1 MVRGLFPTTPWI
13 EDLQAARRSEAI
25 LRDFIETSTI
35 SLHWVGADG
44 TICGRIRRGSISSG
58 MPAMNTL
65 AGTSSSFTRIPV
77 ISDILAC
84 LSRGETLRDCPA
96 RLRHRDGSIRHV
108 LINSSVLFE
117 DGKFIH
123 TRCFTR
129 DVTALV
135 EEQSTREE
143 QRRVNALSAR
153 VGRHLIESST
163 LDDMLPKCAEAITA
177 EFAVC
182 FARIWTFSIKK
193 RMFWSFARVPMSRL
207 DLEGIAARIPVGS
220 EGLGRIAA
228 QGKPFSTN
236 QPFGDADVLGLDV
249 RQGARDSRVRRLSAD
264 H

>member
-1 MVRGLFPTTPWI
+1 MTSTHTVAPEIDAVPKGSNGAGIVPDNALDR
-13 EDLQAARRSEAI
+13 ELQAARRSEAI
-25 LRDFIETSTI
+25 LRDFVETSTI

-44 TICGRIRRGSISSG
+44 TILWANQAELDLLGYARDEYIGRNIIEFH
-58 MPAMNTL
+58 AD
-65 AGTSSSFTRIPV
+65 APV

-163 LDDMLPKCAEAITA
+163 LDDMLPKCAEAVTA
-177 EFAVC
+177 TFGVC
-182 FARIWTFSIKK
+182 FARIWTLDKK
-193 RMFWSFARVPMSRL
+193 RMFWSFARVPMSQLTWRRCR
-207 DLEGIAARIPVGS
+207 AHS
-220 EGLGRIAA
+220 GR
-228 QGKPFSTN
+228 Q
-236 QPFGDADVLGLDV
+236 
-249 RQGARDSRVRRLSAD
+249 
-264 H
+264 